1 MLGNKI
7 FSFDIGQC
15 DIISGVMSFV
25 MQKIMSELEEPLKG
39 MVADVQNGVWK
50 GKGADKFV
58 AEMTGEASQGLAA
71 TREVANQF
79 NGGMRAAMEIMNQAQ
94 NAANNIVNQIQ
105 GFLNDW

>member
-7 FSFDIGQC
+7 FTFDLSQC
-15 DIISGVMSFV
+15 DIVSGAMSFI

-58 AEMTGEASQGLAA
+58 AEMTGEASQAIGSS
-71 TREVANQF
+71 REVATQF
-79 NGGMRAAMEIMNQAQ
+79 NGSMRAAIEIMNQAQ
-94 NAANNIVNQIQ
+94 TAANNIVNGIQ
-105 GFLNDW
+105 GLLNDW